1 MKYII
6 IYVRFHANEKTMKY
20 IKYSKDICIVVYE
33 VSLCFIVIYLLLLIF
48 SGVFLK
54 IFMLYIVIVTFNTL
68 LPLKKNKILSN
79 IKMAAQLI

>member
-6 IYVRFHANEKTMKY
+6 IYVRFHANEKAMNY
-20 IKYSKDICIVVYE
+20 IKYSKDICIVVFE

-54 IFMLYIVIVTFNTL
+54 IFMLYIIIVTFNTL